1 MPVEVT
7 TSGFTNPVLNSR
19 NIDIDM
25 IGIPVS
31 GTEVMYGF
39 VGLMDD
45 GSPRL
50 HSAKFTVTSAF
61 SQDMELVSQNVGA
74 GGDPFPAGIIVALKN
89 PVATSGTLRVEFD
102 ETVAV
107 MNGVGLVYTGLNTA
121 SDFSPHTGPA
131 TNTQSPQFL
140 IQDTLTVPSGHL
152 VLDLCVA
159 ASSNHTVHAIPS
171 GLPAK
176 SVAESSISMHKL
188 SIASQVSDGG
198 TVTIAREDAGGPF
211 AGTTLAAVSI
221 ETL

>member
-19 NIDIDM
+19 HLEIDM

-39 VGLMDD
+39 IGLVDD
-45 GSPRL
+45 GLPRL
-50 HSAKFTVTSAF
+50 HSAEFSVTAMF
-61 SQDMELVSQNVGA
+61 SQPMELVAQNVGA

-89 PVATSGTLRVEFD
+89 PVASSGTLRIEFN

-107 MNGVGLVYTGLNTA
+107 MNGIGLVYTGVNTA
-121 SDFSPHTGPA
+121 STFLPHIGPA
-131 TNTQSPQFL
+131 TNTQSPDFL
-140 IQDTLTVPSGHL
+140 IQDTLAVPSGHL

-159 ASSNHTVHAIPS
+159 TSSNHTVHAIPS
-171 GLPAK
+171 GVPSEA
-176 SVAESSISMHKL
+176 VADSSISMHKL
-188 SIASQVSDGG
+188 SVASQISDGG

-211 AGTTLAAVSI
+211 AGTTLTAVSI